1 MSGIR
6 VERSGPLLT
15 VILDNPVRHNA
26 QTPSMWAALAE
37 VKAQIDP
44 EVRVVAVWG
53 EGSSFSAGLDRRL
66 LAAEPIDGEV
76 SISAIPEGDRDAF
89 IRAAQSAFSWWGEV
103 DPITIALVQG
113 HAIGAGFQLAL
124 ACDLRIAAP
133 DVQFAM
139 RETSLGLVPDL
150 GGTRPL
156 VEAIGY
162 SKALEIC
169 ATGRFVDADEAMRIG
184 LVTAIVPQEQWS
196 AWMDRA
202 FAPILAADARAVS
215 ELKHL
220 LKGAAGNDRQLDRE
234 REAQL
239 RRLAA
244 LMPS

>member
-15 VILDNPVRHNA
+15 VILDNPARHNA
-26 QTPSMWAALAE
+26 QTPSMWAALAD

-44 EVRVVAVWG
+44 DVRVVAVWG
-53 EGSSFSAGLDRRL
+53 EGASFSAGLDRRL
-66 LAAEPIDGEV
+66 LAAEPVDGETTLA
-76 SISAIPEGDRDAF
+76 AIPVSERDAF
-89 IRAAQSAFSWWGEV
+89 VRAAQSAFTWWGEV
-103 DPITIALVQG
+103 DAITIALVQG

-124 ACDLRIAAP
+124 ACDLRIVAP
-133 DVQFAM
+133 DAKFAM

-150 GGTRPL
+150 AGTRPL

-162 SKALEIC
+162 SRALEIC
-169 ATGRFVDADEAMRIG
+169 ATGRFVDADEALRIG
-184 LVTAIVPQEQWS
+184 LATAIVPQEQWS
-196 AWMDRA
+196 GWMDQA
-202 FAPILAADARAVS
+202 FAPILAADPRAVA

-220 LKGAAGNDRQLDRE
+220 LKGAAGNERQCDRE

-239 RRLAA
+239 RRLTA